1 MVRAVVALVTV
12 EIADGAATKMVL
24 VPCRCRG
31 RRGVSVTGSVPVRAV
46 VILLMVEIA
55 DGAATKMV
63 LVPCRCRGR
72 RGVSVTG
79 SVPVRAVVR
88 DGMRGMWHGMPECFR
103 RTGRNGKEA
112 RRMQKEGI
120 DNKQL
125 MNHN

>member
-1 MVRAVVALVTV
+1 MPYI
-12 EIADGAATKMVL
+12 E
-24 VPCRCRG
+24 G
-31 RRGVSVTGSVPVRAV
+31 RNTDIVY
-46 VILLMVEIA
+46 
-55 DGAATKMV
+55 
-63 LVPCRCRGR
+63 
-72 RGVSVTG
+72 
-79 SVPVRAVVR
+79 R